1 VPDRHPEQQPEVEQ
15 SFSRSGA
22 TGVTDLVTQVN
33 GFKVVVVEVN
43 GLKVVVVDNGVKV
56 VVVV

>member
-33 GFKVVVVEVN
+33 GFKVVVV
-43 GLKVVVVDNGVKV
+43 DNGVKV
-56 VVVV
+56 VVKY

>member
-1 VPDRHPEQQPEVEQ
+1 MPDRHPEQQPEVEQ

-56 VVVV
+56 VVV